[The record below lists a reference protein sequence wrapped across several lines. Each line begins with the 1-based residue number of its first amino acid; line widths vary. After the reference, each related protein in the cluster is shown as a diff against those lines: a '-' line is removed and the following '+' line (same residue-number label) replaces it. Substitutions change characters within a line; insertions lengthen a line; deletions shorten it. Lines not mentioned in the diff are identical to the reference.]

1 MVGNWLY
8 GVAHSTA
15 LKARAMSIKRLAKE
29 REAAGRPRP
38 EAAETSE
45 HLLALLDEELRALP
59 DKYRVAIV
67 LCDLEGKSIKD
78 AARQLGSPPG
88 TIGTRLARGRSL
100 LARRLARRGL
110 TLSGGVIA
118 TVIAEKAALAHVPM
132 PLMSSTIQAAR
143 LFAAGQ
149 AASAVV
155 GARAAALIE
164 EALRTMFL
172 TRLKITAAVLV
183 LLLAV
188 IGLGA
193 RLLAWQEPDR
203 SASPA
208 EPGAK
213 EAKEDKD
220 GDRLDRH
227 WEGVSAE
234 VDGVRCR
241 SAREPGVPPPPYWEL
256 TKDAGCFNAQKV
268 RPENCPNEVA
278 FRFKYKLDA
287 AAQPKAID
295 LIPEEGPA
303 RGKTLR
309 GIYSLERNE
318 LKICYVSPNTP
329 EPQKKPRPGEFAAR
343 KDSGYVL
350 LVFRDFDGI
359 GRDWEAVA
367 AEVDGA
373 KVPPP
378 GVWGF
383 GRGGGGIGIREDRPK
398 DSPNEVV
405 FFFQFTLDPAAQPK
419 AIDLIPKEGPARGKT
434 LRGIY
439 SLEGDMLKICYVSPN
454 TPEPQKKPRPSEFA
468 ARKGSGH
475 VLLVFRQDVINEA
488 ALDKAGFDK
497 TELEYARGV
506 LAAWRAAGLPAGTR
520 EFKEQLWPKE
530 FGKWERLR
538 VIESLAEDLAK
549 HWALPATLLHPVEAR
564 LAGKPAPPLEGMTWY
579 NTGQPLAW
587 KDLNGKVVVLDCMAE
602 SCVPCVAALPKLKA
616 LHEQFGDKGLVVICV
631 LANKNKEAAKTVP
644 EFVKKHEIAF
654 PVMVDAEAG
663 KTFKSYHIEAY
674 GTYLVVDKTGKVVP
688 RGGRFPRSA
697 PTAEE
702 IKELL
707 DQ

>member
-1 MVGNWLY
+1 M
-8 GVAHSTA
+8 
-15 LKARAMSIKRLAKE
+15 
-29 REAAGRPRP
+29 
-38 EAAETSE
+38 
-45 HLLALLDEELRALP
+45 
-59 DKYRVAIV
+59 
-67 LCDLEGKSIKD
+67 
-78 AARQLGSPPG
+78 
-88 TIGTRLARGRSL
+88 
-100 LARRLARRGL
+100 
-110 TLSGGVIA
+110 SGGVIA
-118 TVIAEKAALAHVPM
+118 TIIAEKAALAHVPM
-132 PLMSSTIQAAR
+132 PLMTSTIQAAR

-149 AASAVV
+149 AASGVV

-164 EALRTMFL
+164 GALRTMLL

-183 LLLAV
+183 LVLLAV

-213 EAKEDKD
+213 EAQEDRD

-227 WEGVSAE
+227 WQGVSAE
-234 VDGVRCR
+234 INGVTCR
-241 SAREPGVPPPPYWEL
+241 ASWQPGVPPPPYWEL

-278 FRFKYKLDA
+278 FQFKYRLDP

-309 GIYSLERNE
+309 GIYSLDRNE
-318 LKICYVSPNTP
+318 LKICYVSPNAPDP
-329 EPQKKPRPGEFAAR
+329 EKKPRPGEFAAR
-343 KDSGYVL
+343 KGSGYVL
-350 LVFRDFDGI
+350 LVFRHLDGI

-373 KVPPP
+373 RVPPP

-383 GRGGGGIGIREDRPK
+383 GRGGGGIGIREQDRPK

-405 FFFQFTLDPAAQPK
+405 FFFKFTLDPAAQPK
-419 AIDLIPKEGPARGKT
+419 AIDLIPEEGPARGKT

-439 SLEGDMLKICYVSPN
+439 SVEGDVLKICYVSPSI
-454 TPEPQKKPRPSEFA
+454 PEPEKKPRPSEFA
-468 ARKGSGH
+468 TGKGSGL
-475 VLLVFRQDVINEA
+475 VLLVFRQDVINQA
-488 ALDKAGFDK
+488 VLDKAGFDK
-497 TELEYARGV
+497 AELEYARGV
-506 LAAWRAAGLPAGTR
+506 LAAWGAAGFPAGTR
-520 EFKEQLWPKE
+520 EFKEQLWPQE

-538 VIESLAEDLAK
+538 VIEGLAERLAED
-549 HWALPATLLHPVEAR
+549 WALPATVLHPVEAR
-564 LAGKPAPPLEGMTWY
+564 LAGMPAPALEGVTWY

-587 KDLNGKVVVLDCMAE
+587 KDLNGKVVVLDFMAE
-602 SCVPCVAALPKLKA
+602 SCVPCVAALPRLKA
-616 LHEQFGDKGLVVICV
+616 LHEQFGDKGLVVLCV

-663 KTFKSYHIEAY
+663 KTFKSYRIEAY

-707 DQ
+707 DK

>member
-29 REAAGRPRP
+29 REAAGRPKP

-67 LCDLEGKSIKD
+67 LCDLEGKSIKE

-110 TLSGGVIA
+110 TMSGGVIA

-132 PLMSSTIQAAR
+132 PLMTSTIQAAS
-143 LFAAGQ
+143 LFAAGHA
-149 AASAVV
+149 AASVV
-155 GARAAALIE
+155 GARPAALIE
-164 EALRTMFL
+164 GALRTMLL

-183 LLLAV
+183 LLAV

-193 RLLAWQEPDR
+193 RLLAWQELDR
-203 SASPA
+203 SAPR

-213 EAKEDKD
+213 EAQEDKD
-220 GDRLDRH
+220 GDRLDRR
-227 WEGVSAE
+227 WTGVSAE
-234 VDGVRCR
+234 VNGVTCR
-241 SAREPGVPPPPYWEL
+241 RASQPGVPPPPYWEL
-256 TKDAGCFNAQKV
+256 TKDAGCFTAQKV

-278 FRFKYKLDA
+278 FQFKYKVDP

-318 LKICYVSPNTP
+318 LKICYVSPNAPDP
-329 EPQKKPRPGEFAAR
+329 EKKPRPREFAAR

-350 LVFRDFDGI
+350 LVFRDLDRI
-359 GRDWEAVA
+359 GRDWQGVA

-378 GVWGF
+378 PVWGI
-383 GRGGGGIGIREDRPK
+383 GRAGGGIWIRDPDRPK

-405 FFFQFTLDPAAQPK
+405 FFFTFTLDPAAQPK
-419 AIDLIPKEGPARGKT
+419 AMDLIPEEGPAKGKT

-439 SLEGDMLKICYVSPN
+439 SLEGDVLKICYVSPN
-454 TPEPQKKPRPSEFA
+454 TPEPEKQPRPREFA

-475 VLLVFRQDVINEA
+475 VLLVFRQDVINQA
-488 ALDKAGFDK
+488 VLDNAGFDK
-497 TELEYARGV
+497 AELAYAREV
-506 LAAWRAAGLPAGTR
+506 LAACRAAGLPSGSR
-520 EFKEQLWPKE
+520 EFMQQLWPKD
-530 FGKWERLR
+530 FNKRERLR
-538 VIESLAEDLAK
+538 MIESLAEDLAK
-549 HWALPATLLHPVEAR
+549 DWALPATLLYPVEAR
-564 LAGKPAPPLEGMTWY
+564 LAGMPAPPLEGVTWY
-579 NTGQPLAW
+579 NTGRPLAW
-587 KDLNGKVVVLDCMAE
+587 KDLKGKVVVLDFMAE
-602 SCVPCVAALPKLKA
+602 SCVPCALALPKLKA
-616 LHEQFGDKGLVVICV
+616 LHERFGDKGLVVICV
-631 LANKNKEAAKTVP
+631 LANKNKEAEKTVP

-654 PVMVDAEAG
+654 PVMVDAEPG
-663 KTFKSYHIEAY
+663 KTFKSYRIDAY
-674 GTYLVVDKTGKVVP
+674 GTYVVVDKTGKVVP
-688 RGGRFPRSA
+688 RGGRFPRSV